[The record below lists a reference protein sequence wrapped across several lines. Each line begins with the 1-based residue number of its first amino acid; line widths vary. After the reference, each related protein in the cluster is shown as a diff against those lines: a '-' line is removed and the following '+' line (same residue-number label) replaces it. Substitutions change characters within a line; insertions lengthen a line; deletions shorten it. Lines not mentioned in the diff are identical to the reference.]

1 MEEQRQVEMKM
12 LQEEKE
18 QLQTLI
24 LKQTA
29 IIGELEQQLLKVS
42 TNNTALQYQQQELLD
57 TVNNLISN
65 IASGTA
71 QGEAA
76 PHQAIVT
83 SFKMKDQVGG
93 LLSSIYVSL
102 HLLRGPTVDLT
113 CRLRQLD
120 VKVKVETNSI
130 KSVKMKLQAV
140 AISFDFILPRLAVS
154 HQLKSFKLY
163 VLRLKKHAE
172 LLS

>member
-1 MEEQRQVEMKM
+1 MEEQRQVEMKT

-71 QGEAA
+71 QGEA
-76 PHQAIVT
+76 AIVT